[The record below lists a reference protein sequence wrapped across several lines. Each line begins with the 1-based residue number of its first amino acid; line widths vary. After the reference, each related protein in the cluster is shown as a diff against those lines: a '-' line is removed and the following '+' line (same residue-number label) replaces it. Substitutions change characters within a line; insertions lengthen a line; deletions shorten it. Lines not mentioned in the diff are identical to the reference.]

1 MPKARENAGD
11 QVVIDFSFVS
21 DWMKSDASFLDQSQS
36 EIKQKKKKAIL
47 DNVRHSIEN
56 CSIYECFKVLGSG
69 GGRNFQLQVTRPRLR

>member
-1 MPKARENAGD
+1 MPKARENEGD

-36 EIKQKKKKAIL
+36 EIKQKKKAIL